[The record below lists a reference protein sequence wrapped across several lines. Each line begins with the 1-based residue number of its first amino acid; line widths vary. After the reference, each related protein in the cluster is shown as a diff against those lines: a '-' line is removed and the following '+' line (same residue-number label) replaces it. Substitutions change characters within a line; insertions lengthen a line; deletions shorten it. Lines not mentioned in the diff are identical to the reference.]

1 MKSHRALLPLSL
13 LLAAPALA
21 QAPNVGALPETEKV
35 RGDLPPPPLL
45 TSIALS
51 DAQNEFAAFQ
61 LVVAASGAPV
71 TVEDVSLS
79 DLTGPGGAKLSGA
92 SALVYREAMVAVMS
106 PSNSAG
112 AVGDWPDPLVPKLDD
127 FYGETRNAFPVTVS
141 AGRSQPFYLELHVPA
156 GQPPG
161 GYAGAATAS
170 FSDGTSASVPV
181 TLRVRAF
188 ALPSTSSL
196 TTAFGFDWDG
206 PCVGHFGGYGAPNCT
221 DPQLEALN
229 ALYFQDALNHRL
241 TISALVYAP
250 PVSSGQGSFSTF
262 DQLYGPFLNGT
273 ALTKPDQLQGA
284 QLTSIQYVGDW
295 SSASFAAW
303 AAHFKANGWFSRL
316 FDYTC
321 DEPPMTCAWSDIPT
335 RAAIVHA
342 GDPNFRTLVTTDLA
356 NATANGVLS
365 SIDILVP
372 IDNSLDP
379 ASGDTRPAYAN
390 FLTTPDSLLWTY
402 QSCSPTSTCV
412 DGAQGGDPSWP
423 MRYLDESAA
432 SNRLLEWVDFAENV
446 TGELY
451 YDTTMSMAVYGAAAW
466 QNEYVF
472 GNNGDGSLFYPGSP
486 SIVGGTHDI
495 PIESLRLKLLRGGLQ
510 DYQYL
515 PRALGARRRR
525 FGQGGARARR
535 PVGEPVHAGW
545 RGLRGS
551 ARTDGRRDRARPR
564 RLVVGRRRP
573 RRGDGCVRRG
583 DACARRGDAC
593 VRRWDGDARCRD
605 GDARRR
611 EFELARRRR
620 LPLARLGHRAAP
632 RAALP
637 APRGPEKPHDQRNPG
652 GARRRRPR
660 LRHGVGRDGLHRRR
674 DTPSS
679 RDDTR
684 LPAEAAEADRGR
696 RRQRERQVAQRAS
709 PGAHAGAPGLFSRRA
724 AWSSAR
730 APPRPGCRPRSGRPR
745 PRRGRSSPRG
755 RRGGR
760 RRPTRRRRASKPP
773 ASRAA

>member
-61 LVVAASGAPV
+61 LVVADSGAPV

-486 SIVGGTHDI
+486 SIIGGTHDI

-510 DYQYL
+510 DYEYL
-515 PRALGARRRR
+515 HELSALGDVDSAKAALALVAQSASQFTQDGAVFEEARAQMADAIERDLGVSSSGGGAPDAGTAASDAGTPAPDAGTPASDAGTETPDAGTETPDAGSSNSPDGGGSLWPALDIERPHAPLFPPLAAPR
-525 FGQGGARARR
+525 SPTTSETRGARA
-535 PVGEPVHAGW
+535 A
-545 RGLRGS
+545 
-551 ARTDGRRDRARPR
+551 
-564 RLVVGRRRP
+564 VGR
-573 RRGDGCVRRG
+573 GCG
-583 DACARRGDAC
+583 TG
-593 VRRWDGDARCRD
+593 
-605 GDARRR
+605 
-611 EFELARRRR
+611 
-620 LPLARLGHRAAP
+620 
-632 RAALP
+632 
-637 APRGPEKPHDQRNPG
+637 PG
-652 GARRRRPR
+652 GTDFTAAVTLLLAAMTLGSRPKR
-660 LRHGVGRDGLHRRR
+660 LKQ
-674 DTPSS
+674 T
-679 RDDTR
+679 
-684 LPAEAAEADRGR
+684 EAG
-696 RRQRERQVAQRAS
+696 
-709 PGAHAGAPGLFSRRA
+709 GGNG
-724 AWSSAR
+724 
-730 APPRPGCRPRSGRPR
+730 SG
-745 PRRGRSSPRG
+745 
-755 RRGGR
+755 
-760 RRPTRRRRASKPP
+760 K
-773 ASRAA
+773 